1 MKGCSHRSRSFRTSY
16 SEIFVSAHTFLGNE
30 PWKHCYSRAKTPS
43 VAHFKPGPMKMP
55 SFKQLTSFS
64 DFRLRDEDSNFVS
77 AERYVKYLHEYC
89 DKFKLWSQIK
99 LSTTVVLVKPNI
111 KGKGHTITYSAKGTG
126 KQKSWTCDAIAAC
139 SGLHVTPNLPEI
151 PGLEDHV
158 PLVMHSSQ
166 FKSRSQFGTNKTIM
180 VLGSGETGAD
190 IAYLAVTSPTK
201 QVVMCHRSG
210 FHFAPKSRLVFCPWG
225 YTQCTLTV
233 PLDNARASLF
243 DTAYVHPLL
252 RNSNALWTFYDWY
265 VKGILWL
272 NTGTSGGFDQIVGEP
287 SPEKNHVSKIF
298 FNKSSK
304 ASPYISY
311 PYRLNSKR
319 SLVDRIRSDIIQ
331 SPVPSTNGRQ
341 IGLAPWP
348 ESVSSDGEIHFQDN
362 GRPKFQRVKDGN
374 IKPDIVICCIGYKQ
388 TFPFLDRDHYPTA
401 EEANR
406 PNSEIHGFLRPS
418 LGAIPPLA
426 EMQAQLWIL
435 SIMVP
440 ERVPELRPEDEPH
453 YRARIAGS
461 DMVTIMRAISSIGY
475 NSAVGFAEIVKRSW
489 ERREWRLAIAWALG
503 VNVNPKFRSRG
514 PWRCDGPERLLETEV
529 WETMCR
535 RRWFFDHF
543 LLSFLPMAIF
553 GSLSLAC
560 SIYAMLYHAMFDVV
574 LAVCEHGP
582 GTIPSARVLWVEG
595 KLVLH
600 TTTSKNR

>member
-1 MKGCSHRSRSFRTSY
+1 MKVAVIGAGPSGLVTLTY
-16 SEIFVSAHTFLGNE
+16 LVSAHTFLGAE
-30 PWKHCYSRAKTPS
+30 PIETLLFESEDTIGGTFQARTYEDAELVSS
-43 VAHFKPGPMKMP
+43 M
-55 SFKQLTSFS
+55 QLTSFL
-64 DFRLRDEDSNFVS
+64 DFRLRDDDPDFVS
-77 AERYVKYLHEYC
+77 AERYVEYLHEYC

-99 LSTTVVLVKPNI
+99 LSTTVVSVKPNI

-126 KQKSWTCDAIAAC
+126 KQKSWTCDAIAVC

-166 FKSRSQFGTNKTIM
+166 FKSSSQFGTNKTVM
-180 VLGSGETGAD
+180 MLGSGETGAD

-210 FHFAPKSRLVFCPWG
+210 FHFAPKRNLSPVLFSVLGGTPNS
-225 YTQCTLTV
+225 TLTV
-233 PLDNARASLF
+233 PSDNARASLF

-252 RNSNALWTFYDWY
+252 RNSNALWTFYDRY

-272 NTGTSGGFDQIVGEP
+272 NTGTSGGLDQIVREP

-319 SLVDRIRSDIIQ
+319 SLVDRIRSGIIQ
-331 SPVPSTNGRQ
+331 SPVPSTNDRQ
-341 IGLAPWP
+341 IDLAPWP
-348 ESVSSDGEIHFQDN
+348 EAVSSDGEIHFQDN
-362 GRPKFQRVKDGN
+362 GRPEFQRVKDGN
-374 IKPDIVICCIGYKQ
+374 IKPDIVICCTGYKQ

-401 EEANR
+401 EEANMR
-406 PNSEIHGFLRPS
+406 NIWHDRDPTVGFIGFLRPS

-453 YRARIAGS
+453 YRLLHGKDSRIRYGNDHESYVYQLAL
-461 DMVTIMRAISSIGY
+461 DM
-475 NSAVGFAEIVKRSW
+475 NSAVGLAEIVKRSW
-489 ERREWRLAIAWALG
+489 E
-503 VNVNPKFRSRG
+503 
-514 PWRCDGPERLLETEV
+514 
-529 WETMCR
+529 
-535 RRWFFDHF
+535 
-543 LLSFLPMAIF
+543 
-553 GSLSLAC
+553 
-560 SIYAMLYHAMFDVV
+560 
-574 LAVCEHGP
+574 
-582 GTIPSARVLWVEG
+582 
-595 KLVLH
+595 
-600 TTTSKNR
+600 